1 MDDLRTNKK
10 SSRYFSFISLPF
22 IIIMIILQIISLIYG
37 KSSKNINDLI
47 NNWKYIPLQDLSTS
61 YEHKNF
67 KKKDYIEINS
77 IKIYYKRMNEK
88 YNYFYL
94 KQLEKQLTEKQDCG
108 KDDLGN
114 SIYFP
119 PYESCPINYI
129 ELKEE
134 CSSNK
139 NCIKISSNY
148 YLEYSN
154 ENINNNL
161 IVHLNYS
168 DNTINSEIYKGISL
182 NITKKSEIILNFK
195 NNIQPFN
202 ILIIFFLLML
212 IILYVCIIVYPI
224 IIDNFYYFLI
234 FFCYFYCLIIFSSY
248 IIYDII
254 ESNKILKKLEINE
267 LIVPKSIYI
276 INLINLIFSILF
288 IISYLLSY
296 FIFYKEKKI
305 ECSKQFI
312 LMFIKYL
319 IPVCSFILLIF
330 VGSCFKKYILK
341 EGVYKDLF
349 LNYKMSP
356 IESINIKEINENM
369 NELNYFD
376 KEKPYTLGKIQL
388 RTDKKIE
395 YLTNWKDKTFYISRM
410 NKKYTYPNI
419 LNNEKKGKYCGYD
432 SNGNKLYF
440 PLNVECPINY
450 IEFTQ
455 SKSPSL
461 KEYNFKTFQINQNT
475 YMHYTN
481 EYLEGKILIDLRIS
495 NLKPFGDIES
505 DNNICYEIYGKEE
518 CIIDNNYHGYNND
531 VYGYEQIDSDL
542 INSKSLYLYSRTYV
556 GINDVSKKLGNY
568 NDKINNYY
576 LIIRVICFLISF
588 IYLVL
593 RIGFYIF
600 YEIKKRNNIPQDY
613 YSVLYTISLILTF
626 INYLLYYSLVS
637 KNFVIKNNIIYN
649 SKTDLKDFYD
659 NDNFTTDHYIFS
671 FLVVIL
677 IIYFILCFPF
687 IINNL
692 EKKFNKNIYEFF
704 ESRRNDFIKKI
715 EDLDNEI
722 NENFEQLNN
731 EKNEK
736 EKIIKINEFFMNEIE
751 LLKYKISDLN
761 NENISLNKKLFNL
774 NNNNENNNNNNNN
787 DLKSLY
793 RRKELLTNKY
803 NILNNDLGIKQK
815 ELIAI
820 RRAIEEQ

>member
-1 MDDLRTNKK
+1 MLIK
-10 SSRYFSFISLPF
+10 YIIPGFYISL
-22 IIIMIILQIISLIYG
+22 
-37 KSSKNINDLI
+37 
-47 NNWKYIPLQDLSTS
+47 
-61 YEHKNF
+61 
-67 KKKDYIEINS
+67 
-77 IKIYYKRMNEK
+77 
-88 YNYFYL
+88 
-94 KQLEKQLTEKQDCG
+94 
-108 KDDLGN
+108 
-114 SIYFP
+114 
-119 PYESCPINYI
+119 
-129 ELKEE
+129 
-134 CSSNK
+134 
-139 NCIKISSNY
+139 
-148 YLEYSN
+148 
-154 ENINNNL
+154 
-161 IVHLNYS
+161 
-168 DNTINSEIYKGISL
+168 
-182 NITKKSEIILNFK
+182 
-195 NNIQPFN
+195 
-202 ILIIFFLLML
+202 LII
-212 IILYVCIIVYPI
+212 
-224 IIDNFYYFLI
+224 
-234 FFCYFYCLIIFSSY
+234 
-248 IIYDII
+248 
-254 ESNKILKKLEINE
+254 
-267 LIVPKSIYI
+267 
-276 INLINLIFSILF
+276 
-288 IISYLLSY
+288 
-296 FIFYKEKKI
+296 
-305 ECSKQFI
+305 
-312 LMFIKYL
+312 
-319 IPVCSFILLIF
+319 
-330 VGSCFKKYILK
+330 VGSCFRKYILK

-542 INSKSLYLYSRTYV
+542 INSKSLYLYSRTYI

-576 LIIRVICFLISF
+576 LIIRVIYFLISF

-593 RIGFYIF
+593 RIGFFIF

-736 EKIIKINEFFMNEIE
+736 EKIMRVNEFFMNEIE

-761 NENISLNKKLFNL
+761 NENISLNKKIFNL
-774 NNNNENNNNNNNN
+774 NNNNEKNNNNNNN
-787 DLKSLY
+787 DLRSLY
-793 RRKELLTNKY
+793 RQKELLTKNY
-803 NILNNDLGIKQK
+803 NILNNNLGIKQK

>member
-47 NNWKYIPLQDLSTS
+47 NNWEYIPLQDLSTS

-94 KQLEKQLTEKQDCG
+94 KQLEKQLTKKQDCG

-388 RTDKKIE
+388 K
-395 YLTNWKDKTFYISRM
+395 
-410 NKKYTYPNI
+410 
-419 LNNEKKGKYCGYD
+419 
-432 SNGNKLYF
+432 
-440 PLNVECPINY
+440 
-450 IEFTQ
+450 
-455 SKSPSL
+455 
-461 KEYNFKTFQINQNT
+461 
-475 YMHYTN
+475 
-481 EYLEGKILIDLRIS
+481 
-495 NLKPFGDIES
+495 
-505 DNNICYEIYGKEE
+505 
-518 CIIDNNYHGYNND
+518 
-531 VYGYEQIDSDL
+531 
-542 INSKSLYLYSRTYV
+542 
-556 GINDVSKKLGNY
+556 
-568 NDKINNYY
+568 
-576 LIIRVICFLISF
+576 
-588 IYLVL
+588 
-593 RIGFYIF
+593 
-600 YEIKKRNNIPQDY
+600 
-613 YSVLYTISLILTF
+613 
-626 INYLLYYSLVS
+626 
-637 KNFVIKNNIIYN
+637 
-649 SKTDLKDFYD
+649 
-659 NDNFTTDHYIFS
+659 
-671 FLVVIL
+671 
-677 IIYFILCFPF
+677 
-687 IINNL
+687 
-692 EKKFNKNIYEFF
+692 
-704 ESRRNDFIKKI
+704 
-715 EDLDNEI
+715 
-722 NENFEQLNN
+722 
-731 EKNEK
+731 
-736 EKIIKINEFFMNEIE
+736 
-751 LLKYKISDLN
+751 
-761 NENISLNKKLFNL
+761 
-774 NNNNENNNNNNNN
+774 
-787 DLKSLY
+787 
-793 RRKELLTNKY
+793 
-803 NILNNDLGIKQK
+803 
-815 ELIAI
+815 
-820 RRAIEEQ
+820 